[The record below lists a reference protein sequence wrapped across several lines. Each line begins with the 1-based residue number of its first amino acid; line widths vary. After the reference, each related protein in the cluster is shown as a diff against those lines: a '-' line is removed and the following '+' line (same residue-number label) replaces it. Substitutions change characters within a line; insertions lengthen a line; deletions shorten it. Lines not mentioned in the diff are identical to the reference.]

1 MIHIPIVSSNI
12 ISAGHEGDVLEVT
25 FKHGG
30 TYEYKGVDKDEF
42 NKLLSAPSAGKHLN
56 SLGITGIKIK
66 DEKEK
71 TQ

>member
-1 MIHIPIVSSNI
+1 
-12 ISAGHEGDVLEVT
+12 LEVT